1 MSDSIIIIPQQ
12 PKLIGIAA
20 NHGGFELKELLT
32 AKLRGTGHTV
42 VDFGDRTEMPSDDYP
57 DFVIPLSRA
66 VESGEV
72 QRGIAICGSGVG
84 AAVAANK
91 VDGVRAC
98 LIEESW
104 SAHQG
109 VEDDELNIICLGGL
123 VTGPALAWELIQ
135 IFLAAGFSGAERHRR
150 RLAKIVALEQYEAG
164 THSSNDSC
172 VIEENP
178 STPSQNASRL
188 SPTREKTTL

>member
-20 NHGGFELKELLT
+20 DHGGFELKEILT

-57 DFVIPLSRA
+57 DFA
-66 VESGEV
+66 SGEV

-109 VEDDELNIICLGGL
+109 VEDDDLNIICLGGL

-150 RLAKIVALEQYEAG
+150 RLSKIVALEQYEAVNQG
-164 THSSNDSC
+164 N
-172 VIEENP
+172 
-178 STPSQNASRL
+178 
-188 SPTREKTTL
+188 SPTPNL

>member
-164 THSSNDSC
+164 HFSASDSVVIDEKPSKSSTKPSLLTP
-172 VIEENP
+172 NP
-178 STPSQNASRL
+178 
-188 SPTREKTTL
+188 EKTTL